1 MRECDDVN
9 RNNKDDICKAV
20 NRKDGLSGQVKFYA
34 SECGSE
40 GTGYEPPVL
49 VLRLDTPVIVYQ
61 DYIIIDRF
69 VYYIFREVFAQP
81 KQTPK
86 LRVLIHQHLN
96 ISTTNK
102 RFVVV
107 KRRLSVL
114 TTLANIKGLNLTNL
128 FIMPTANEIAAKQA
142 EEAAKKAA
150 EEARKA
156 AEEAANNGSADENLS
171 ASAKTREQI
180 IAEMKANDANFIARV
195 TINGINASERVAEN
209 GYEYN
214 NLMLL
219 LNKPVKASI
228 SQKDGSRQ
236 MGFTQ
241 SLQVSEYQLTALM
254 RRHPFYGRFVSMVE
268 NAIAAGMPEPFFCG
282 MEIQILAEFIPAGVV
297 ASNPFTRNAN
307 EYGVKEYDRY
317 IYHVIEVYE
326 PTDVMLLEEYKAM
339 AIELRKM
346 MLDEIKAAKAA
357 KVQRASLLASIAS
370 TAENLF

>member
-128 FIMPTANEIAAKQA
+128 FIMPTANKIAAKQA

-156 AEEAANNGSADENLS
+156 AEEAANNGGADENLS

-209 GYEYN
+209 GHEYN

-282 MEIQILAEFIPAGVV
+282 MEIQILAEFVPAGVV

-307 EYGVKEYDRY
+307 EYGVKDYDRY

-370 TAENLF
+370 TAESPF

>member
-1 MRECDDVN
+1 MSA
-9 RNNKDDICKAV
+9 K
-20 NRKDGLSGQVKFYA
+20 
-34 SECGSE
+34 
-40 GTGYEPPVL
+40 
-49 VLRLDTPVIVYQ
+49 
-61 DYIIIDRF
+61 
-69 VYYIFREVFAQP
+69 
-81 KQTPK
+81 
-86 LRVLIHQHLN
+86 
-96 ISTTNK
+96 
-102 RFVVV
+102 
-107 KRRLSVL
+107 
-114 TTLANIKGLNLTNL
+114 
-128 FIMPTANEIAAKQA
+128 EIAAKQA
-142 EEAAKKAA
+142 EELAKKAA
-150 EEARKA
+150 KEAKKVAEEAAKETKKV
-156 AEEAANNGSADENLS
+156 AEEAANNGSTDENLS
-171 ASAKTREQI
+171 TSTKTREQI

-209 GYEYN
+209 GHEYN

-228 SQKDGSRQ
+228 LQKDGSRQ

-254 RRHPFYGRFVSMVE
+254 RRHPFYGRFVNMVE

-282 MEIQILAEFIPAGVV
+282 MEIQILAEFVPAGIV
-297 ASNPFTRNAN
+297 AYNPFTRNAN

-326 PTDVMLLEEYKAM
+326 PTDIMLLEEYKAM

-370 TAENLF
+370 ATESPF

>member
-102 RFVVV
+102 RFVGV
-107 KRRLSVL
+107 KSRLSVL
-114 TTLANIKGLNLTNL
+114 TTLANIKVLNLTNL

-142 EEAAKKAA
+142 KEAAKKAA

-156 AEEAANNGSADENLS
+156 AEKAANNGGADENLS

-209 GYEYN
+209 GHEYN

-254 RRHPFYGRFVSMVE
+254 RRHPFYGRFVSMIE

-282 MEIQILAEFIPAGVV
+282 MEIQILAEFVPAGVV

-307 EYGVKEYDRY
+307 EYGVKDYDRY

-370 TAENLF
+370 TAENPF

>member
-1 MRECDDVN
+1 ML
-9 RNNKDDICKAV
+9 A
-20 NRKDGLSGQVKFYA
+20 
-34 SECGSE
+34 
-40 GTGYEPPVL
+40 
-49 VLRLDTPVIVYQ
+49 LRLDTPVIVYW
-61 DYIIIDRF
+61 DYIILDRL
-69 VYYIFREVFAQP
+69 VDYIFREVFTTTNE
-81 KQTPK
+81 TPK

-96 ISTTNK
+96 ISTLNK
-102 RFVVV
+102 RFDVD

-114 TTLANIKGLNLTNL
+114 DAFANIRGLNLTNL
-128 FIMPTANEIAAKQA
+128 FCLMNAKEIAAKQA

-150 EEARKA
+150 EEA
-156 AEEAANNGSADENLS
+156 ANNGSDDENV
-171 ASAKTREQI
+171 ATSAKTRDQI
-180 IAEMKANDANFIARV
+180 IAEMKANDANFVVRL

-209 GYEYN
+209 GHEYN

-219 LNKPVKASI
+219 INKPVKASI

-254 RRHPFYGRFVSMVE
+254 RRHPFYGRFVTMVE

-282 MEIQILAEFIPAGVV
+282 MEIQILAEFVPAGAV
-297 ASNPFTRNAN
+297 ASNPFTRNSN
-307 EYGVKEYDRY
+307 EYGVKDYDRY

-326 PTDVMLLEEYKAM
+326 PTDVMLLEEYRAM

-346 MLDEIKAAKAA
+346 MLEEIKAAKAA

-370 TAENLF
+370 SSENPF

>member
-20 NRKDGLSGQVKFYA
+20 NRKDGLSGQVKFYT

-209 GYEYN
+209 GHEYN

-254 RRHPFYGRFVSMVE
+254 RRHPFYGRFVSIIE

-282 MEIQILAEFIPAGVV
+282 MEIQILAEFVPAGVV

-307 EYGVKEYDRY
+307 EYGVKDYDRY

-370 TAENLF
+370 SSENPF

>member
-96 ISTTNK
+96 ISTANK

-142 EEAAKKAA
+142 EEAARKAA

-156 AEEAANNGSADENLS
+156 AEEAANNGGADENLS

-180 IAEMKANDANFIARV
+180 IAEMKANEANFIARV

-209 GYEYN
+209 GHEYN

-268 NAIAAGMPEPFFCG
+268 NAITAGMPEPFFCG
-282 MEIQILAEFIPAGVV
+282 MEIQILAEFVPAGVV

-307 EYGVKEYDRY
+307 EYGIKDYDRY

-326 PTDVMLLEEYKAM
+326 PTNVMLLEEYKAM

-370 TAENLF
+370 TAESPF

>member
-1 MRECDDVN
+1 MNIENCIS
-9 RNNKDDICKAV
+9 KCHA
-20 NRKDGLSGQVKFYA
+20 
-34 SECGSE
+34 E
-40 GTGYEPPVL
+40 GTGYEPPGQTA
-49 VLRLDTPVIVYQ
+49 RLDTPVIVYW
-61 DYIIIDRF
+61 DYIILDRF
-69 VYYIFREVFAQP
+69 VDYIFREVF
-81 KQTPK
+81 TTTNETSK

-96 ISTTNK
+96 ISTMNK
-102 RFVVV
+102 RFVVD

-114 TTLANIKGLNLTNL
+114 TAFANIRGLNLTNL
-128 FIMPTANEIAAKQA
+128 ICLMDAKEIAAKQA

-156 AEEAANNGSADENLS
+156 AEEAENGGSNTTG
-171 ASAKTREQI
+171 AKTREQI
-180 IAEMKANDANFIARV
+180 IAEMKANGANFVVRV
-195 TINGINASERVAEN
+195 TINGINAAERVAEN
-209 GYEYN
+209 GHEYN

-236 MGFTQ
+236 IGFTQ

-254 RRHPFYGRFVSMVE
+254 RRHPFYGRFVAMVE

-282 MEIQILAEFIPAGVV
+282 MEIQILAEFVPAGAV
-297 ASNPFTRNAN
+297 ASNPFTRNSN
-307 EYGVKEYDRY
+307 EYGVKDYDRY

-326 PTDVMLLEEYKAM
+326 PTDAMLLEEYRAM

-370 TAENLF
+370 SSDNPF

>member
-1 MRECDDVN
+1 ML
-9 RNNKDDICKAV
+9 A
-20 NRKDGLSGQVKFYA
+20 
-34 SECGSE
+34 
-40 GTGYEPPVL
+40 
-49 VLRLDTPVIVYQ
+49 LRLDTPVIVYW
-61 DYIIIDRF
+61 DYIIFDRL
-69 VYYIFREVFAQP
+69 VDYIFREVFTTTNE
-81 KQTPK
+81 TPK

-96 ISTTNK
+96 ISTLNK
-102 RFVVV
+102 RFDVD

-114 TTLANIKGLNLTNL
+114 DAFANIRGLNLTNL
-128 FIMPTANEIAAKQA
+128 FCLMNAKEIAAKQA

-156 AEEAANNGSADENLS
+156 AEEAANNGSDNENV
-171 ASAKTREQI
+171 ATGAKTREQI
-180 IAEMKANDANFIARV
+180 IAEMKANDANFVVRV
-195 TINGINASERVAEN
+195 TINGINAAERVAEN
-209 GYEYN
+209 GHEYN

-236 MGFTQ
+236 IGFTQ

-282 MEIQILAEFIPAGVV
+282 MEIQILAEFVPAGVV
-297 ASNPFTRNAN
+297 ASNPFTRNSN
-307 EYGVKEYDRY
+307 EYGVKDYDRY

-326 PTDVMLLEEYKAM
+326 PTDAMLLEEYRAM

-370 TAENLF
+370 SSDNPF

>member
-49 VLRLDTPVIVYQ
+49 VLHLDTPVIVYQ
-61 DYIIIDRF
+61 DYIIIDKF
-69 VYYIFREVFAQP
+69 VYYIFREVFAQPKQTP

-96 ISTTNK
+96 ISTANK

-128 FIMPTANEIAAKQA
+128 FIMPTANEIAAKQ
-142 EEAAKKAA
+142 A

-209 GYEYN
+209 GHEYN

-254 RRHPFYGRFVSMVE
+254 RRHPFYGRFVSMIE

-282 MEIQILAEFIPAGVV
+282 MEIQILAEFVPAGVV
-297 ASNPFTRNAN
+297 ASNPFTRNGN
-307 EYGVKEYDRY
+307 EYGVKDYDRY

-326 PTDVMLLEEYKAM
+326 PTDIMLLEEYKAM
-339 AIELRKM
+339 AIELRKI
-346 MLDEIKAAKAA
+346 MLEEIKAAKAA

-370 TAENLF
+370 SSETPF

>member
-1 MRECDDVN
+1 
-9 RNNKDDICKAV
+9 
-20 NRKDGLSGQVKFYA
+20 
-34 SECGSE
+34 
-40 GTGYEPPVL
+40 
-49 VLRLDTPVIVYQ
+49 
-61 DYIIIDRF
+61 
-69 VYYIFREVFAQP
+69 
-81 KQTPK
+81 
-86 LRVLIHQHLN
+86 
-96 ISTTNK
+96 
-102 RFVVV
+102 
-107 KRRLSVL
+107 
-114 TTLANIKGLNLTNL
+114 
-128 FIMPTANEIAAKQA
+128 MPTANEIAAKQA
-142 EEAAKKAA
+142 EK
-150 EEARKA
+150 ARKA

-180 IAEMKANDANFIARV
+180 IAEMKANDANFIAHV

-209 GYEYN
+209 GHEYN

-254 RRHPFYGRFVSMVE
+254 RRHPFYGRFVSMIE

-282 MEIQILAEFIPAGVV
+282 MEIQILAEFVPAGVV
-297 ASNPFTRNAN
+297 ASNPFTRNVN
-307 EYGVKEYDRY
+307 EYGVKDYDRY

-326 PTDVMLLEEYKAM
+326 PTDAMLLEEYKAM
-339 AIELRKM
+339 AIELRKI

-370 TAENLF
+370 AAENSF

>member
-1 MRECDDVN
+1 MRECD
-9 RNNKDDICKAV
+9 
-20 NRKDGLSGQVKFYA
+20 
-34 SECGSE
+34 SE

-49 VLRLDTPVIVYQ
+49 ALRLDIPVIVYW
-61 DYIIIDRF
+61 DYIILDRLID
-69 VYYIFREVFAQP
+69 YIFREVFITTN
-81 KQTPK
+81 KTPK

-96 ISTTNK
+96 ISTMNK
-102 RFVVV
+102 RFVVD

-114 TTLANIKGLNLTNL
+114 TAFANIRGLNLTNL
-128 FIMPTANEIAAKQA
+128 ICLMNAKEIAAKQA
-142 EEAAKKAA
+142 EEAAK
-150 EEARKA
+150 
-156 AEEAANNGSADENLS
+156 NGSDNENV
-171 ASAKTREQI
+171 ATGAKTREQI
-180 IAEMKANDANFIARV
+180 IAEMKANDVNFVVRV
-195 TINGINASERVAEN
+195 TINGINAAERVAEN
-209 GYEYN
+209 GHEYN

-236 MGFTQ
+236 IGFTQ

-254 RRHPFYGRFVSMVE
+254 RRHPFYGRFVSMME

-282 MEIQILAEFIPAGVV
+282 MEIQILAEFVPAGAV

-307 EYGVKEYDRY
+307 EYGVKDYDRY

-326 PTDVMLLEEYKAM
+326 PTDAMLLEEYRAM

-346 MLDEIKAAKAA
+346 MLEEIKAAKAA

-370 TAENLF
+370 SSDNPF